1 MEHFEHISG
10 WLIRKHYNIC
20 EIWDYTMPCLILL
33 KTISQEF
40 VKSVYENG
48 KQMKIIVTI

>member
-1 MEHFEHISG
+1 MENFEHISG
-10 WLIRKHYNIC
+10 SIIEKHYNIC

-40 VKSVYENG
+40 VSLLFMIMENKWKS
-48 KQMKIIVTI
+48 